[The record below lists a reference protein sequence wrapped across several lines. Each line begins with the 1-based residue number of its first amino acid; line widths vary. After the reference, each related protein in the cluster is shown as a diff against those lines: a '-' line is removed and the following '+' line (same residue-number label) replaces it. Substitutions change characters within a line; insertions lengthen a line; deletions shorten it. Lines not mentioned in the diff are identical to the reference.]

1 MLAGLGKVCLISG
14 ERRKLTSTGS
24 NGRRMKIGGQVGGGE
39 GGEGRDVEAEGQGLL
54 KNTSFSFFFF

>member
-1 MLAGLGKVCLISG
+1 MLAGLGKVRLISG

-39 GGEGRDVEAEGQGLL
+39 GGEGEMCGG
-54 KNTSFSFFFF
+54 